1 MRISVKRLAEVAT
14 FLEDSGLS
22 FEQAQLAVDYGLLD
36 YLSGVSE
43 KVICPSVDILNGYS
57 ILARLFIWSD
67 TPEGFDYWYDLHTLM
82 RKRNENRT

>member
-36 YLSGVSE
+36 YLAGVRE
-43 KVICPSVDILNGYS
+43 TAIWPSVDILNGYG